1 MLKQIYIRDFAII
14 TELELDFSTG
24 MTVLTGETG
33 AGKSILI
40 DALGLVLGDRAD
52 SDTVRHGA
60 KRAEISASF
69 SIEAM
74 PHITT
79 WLDKHALDEEGE
91 CILRRVI
98 SANKGSKGY
107 INGRPT
113 PLAIM
118 KELGEMLVDIHGQ
131 HQHQSM
137 LKPDI
142 QRISLD
148 DFAKHQQL
156 ATDTKNTHRQW
167 KQTRDQLNALRQAAR
182 DRDARIELVRY
193 HVDELEQLA
202 LGENE
207 LKQLEEEQKRLANGG
222 KILTQ
227 CNNTLTALYE
237 GEEQDALTVL
247 NQNLSNLESLRDVD
261 ARIASVCD
269 MLGEAAIQ
277 IQEGCNE
284 LRHYVDH
291 LDLDPQRLASTEQ
304 RLSSIYDIA
313 RKHHIDAEHVPAL
326 LSELNDE
333 RHQLENADIQ
343 LEELQTQLTQLEQKY
358 TEQATRLSKQRS
370 KAAAKLSQSVT
381 EIIHQLG
388 MPHGH
393 FQINLLTRNDTQPE
407 PHPHGL
413 ETISFEVAANPG
425 QPPKPLNKVA
435 SGGEL
440 SRISLAVQVLLSS
453 NQQIPTLIFDE
464 IDTGIGGGVA
474 ETVGRQLRTLGN
486 SHQVMCVTH
495 QAQVAS
501 LGHQHLHVSKKTDGA
516 TTQTQIQLLTPKQQ
530 QEEIARMLGGMEIT
544 QQTRAHAREMISK
557 AEAID

>member
-1 MLKQIYIRDFAII
+1 VLKQIYIRDFAII

-60 KRAEISASF
+60 KRAEISALF
-69 SIEAM
+69 DIETM
-74 PHITT
+74 PHITA
-79 WLDKHALDEEGE
+79 WLDEHELDEEGE

-107 INGRPT
+107 INGRPA
-113 PLAIM
+113 PLQIM

-148 DFAKHQQL
+148 DFAKHQKL
-156 ATDTKNTHRQW
+156 ATHTKETYQHW
-167 KQTRDQLNALRQAAR
+167 KETRSQLDALRQAAR
-182 DRDARIELVRY
+182 DRDARIELLRY

-207 LKQLEEEQKRLANGG
+207 LKQLEEEHKRLANGSN
-222 KILTQ
+222 ILSQ
-227 CNNTLTALYE
+227 CTTTLAALYE
-237 GEEQDALTVL
+237 GEEHDTLTVL
-247 NQNLSNLESLRDVD
+247 NRNLSDLESLREVD
-261 ARIASVCD
+261 PRIAAVCD
-269 MLGEAAIQ
+269 LLSEAAIQ

-284 LRHYVDH
+284 LRHYVDN
-291 LDLDPQRLASTEQ
+291 LDLDPQRLDSTEQ

-313 RKHHIDAEHVPAL
+313 RKHHIDAEQLPSL
-326 LSELNDE
+326 LDELSHELD
-333 RHQLENADIQ
+333 QLKNADVQ
-343 LEELQTQLTQLEQKY
+343 LEELQKQLAQLAQQY
-358 TEQATRLSKQRS
+358 HGQATKLSKQRQT
-370 KAAAKLSQSVT
+370 AATKLSKSVT
-381 EIIHQLG
+381 EIIQQLG
-388 MPHGH
+388 MPHGQ
-393 FQINLLTRNDTQPE
+393 FQINLQARDNKQPE

-413 ETISFEVAANPG
+413 ENISFEVAANPG
-425 QPPKPLNKVA
+425 QPPKALNKVA

-453 NQQIPTLIFDE
+453 SQQIPTLIFDE
-464 IDTGIGGGVA
+464 VDTGIGGGVA
-474 ETVGRQLRTLGN
+474 ETVGRQLRTLGK

-501 LGHQHLHVSKKTDGA
+501 LGHQHLHVSKKTDG
-516 TTQTQIQLLTPKQQ
+516 TSTQTKIQLLTPEQQ

-544 QQTRAHAREMISK
+544 QQTRAHAQEMISK
-557 AEAID
+557 AEAIH

>member
-60 KRAEISASF
+60 KRAEISALF
-69 SIEAM
+69 DIETM
-74 PHITT
+74 PHITA
-79 WLDKHALDEEGE
+79 WLDEHELDEEGE

-107 INGRPT
+107 INGRPA
-113 PLAIM
+113 PLQIM

-148 DFAKHQQL
+148 DFAKHQKL
-156 ATDTKNTHRQW
+156 ATHTKETYQHW
-167 KQTRDQLNALRQAAR
+167 KETRSQLDALRQAAR
-182 DRDARIELVRY
+182 DRDARIELLRY

-207 LKQLEEEQKRLANGG
+207 LKQLEEEHKRLANGS
-222 KILTQ
+222 KILSQ
-227 CNNTLTALYE
+227 CTTTLAALYE
-237 GEEQDALTVL
+237 GEEHDTLTVL
-247 NQNLSNLESLRDVD
+247 NRNLSDLESLREVD
-261 ARIASVCD
+261 PRIAAVCD
-269 MLGEAAIQ
+269 LLSEAAIQ
-277 IQEGCNE
+277 IQEGCSE
-284 LRHYVDH
+284 LRHYVDN
-291 LDLDPQRLASTEQ
+291 LDLDPQRLDSTEQ

-313 RKHHIDAEHVPAL
+313 RKHHIDAEQLPSL
-326 LSELNDE
+326 LDELSHELD
-333 RHQLENADIQ
+333 QLKNADVQ
-343 LEELQTQLTQLEQKY
+343 LEELQKQLAQLAQQY
-358 TEQATRLSKQRS
+358 HGQATKLSKQRQT
-370 KAAAKLSQSVT
+370 AATKLSKSVT
-381 EIIHQLG
+381 EIIQQLG
-388 MPHGH
+388 MPHGQ
-393 FQINLLTRNDTQPE
+393 FQISLLARDNEQPE

-413 ETISFEVAANPG
+413 ENISFEVAANPG
-425 QPPKPLNKVA
+425 QPPKALNKVA

-453 NQQIPTLIFDE
+453 SQQIPTLIFDE
-464 IDTGIGGGVA
+464 VDTGIGGGVA
-474 ETVGRQLRTLGN
+474 ETVGRQLRTLGK

-501 LGHQHLHVSKKTDGA
+501 LGHQHLHVSKKTDG
-516 TTQTQIQLLTPKQQ
+516 TSTQTKIQLLTPEQQ

-544 QQTRAHAREMISK
+544 QQTRAHAQEMISK
-557 AEAID
+557 AEAIH